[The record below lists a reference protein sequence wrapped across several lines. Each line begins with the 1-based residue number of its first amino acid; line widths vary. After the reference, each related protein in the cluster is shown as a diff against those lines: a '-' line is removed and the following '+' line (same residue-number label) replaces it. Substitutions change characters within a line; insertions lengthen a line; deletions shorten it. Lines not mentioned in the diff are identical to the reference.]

1 MCVRKMLDERETDAL
16 ETMFTAGRRTVRA
29 CRACKQLKSAR
40 ARGSTLRTYTLS
52 ITVHSLE
59 AGITHL
65 VLHEGSLKRVLSAQA
80 CRACA
85 RAYMGPSFEST
96 RQRQDQVYLS
106 ASGVRRGRDRG
117 RRRA

>member
-1 MCVRKMLDERETDAL
+1 MLNERETDAL
-16 ETMFTAGRRTVRA
+16 ETMFTAGRRAVRA
-29 CRACKQLKSAR
+29 SRACKQLKSAR

-80 CRACA
+80 CRV
-85 RAYMGPSFEST
+85 REGLHGPELREHASAPRSSIT
-96 RQRQDQVYLS
+96 LS
-106 ASGVRRGRDRG
+106 EWSA
-117 RRRA
+117 